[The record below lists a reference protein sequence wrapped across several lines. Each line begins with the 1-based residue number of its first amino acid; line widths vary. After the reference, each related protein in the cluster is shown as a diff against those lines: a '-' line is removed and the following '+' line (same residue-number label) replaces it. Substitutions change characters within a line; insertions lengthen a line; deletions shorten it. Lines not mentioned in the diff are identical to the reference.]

1 MCFESA
7 SPLLYLRA
15 AALMALL
22 ALVGAPPSRSATVTA
37 TASGQPRPSSANAAS
52 APGCSAALEAAC
64 AAQRSDVFKCAECA
78 GRNERALHLAG
89 CDNDAI
95 SAWCAGLPP
104 PAPTAFPGSRLI
116 TAEWGTQLNEWAGKL
131 AGQEWELCYTSFTMD
146 KSTPTGSTTSGA
158 RFAQTLSVANNPGA
172 GLATVP
178 TWVSRPAKQT
188 ATAGES
194 AATRTSAT
202 TPLAA
207 LCAPSALCP
216 RCLPLFIP
224 CAGDC

>member
-1 MCFESA
+1 MMCFESA

-146 KSTPTGSTTSGA
+146 KSTPTVFHTSCD
-158 RFAQTLSVANNPGA
+158 RFDHTLSVAHNA
-172 GLATVP
+172 GGRACDGTHLGFKTC
-178 TWVSRPAKQT
+178 QT
-188 ATAGES
+188 DSDCRGKRCNTNLGNYTFGGFVRS
-194 AATRTSAT
+194 FS
-202 TPLAA
+202 PL
-207 LCAPSALCP
+207 PS
-216 RCLPLFIP
+216 LPSLVHSLRW
-224 CAGDC
+224 